1 MILKLKVKNFG
12 AVRKADISF
21 GNLTVFTGQHNT
33 GKTYLALLSH
43 SLMRALEYTKLR
55 LIWMML
61 GLKVKDVDEFKR
73 EFEIVLRDSIRN
85 ELLSNFYISN
95 VAELIHKRRKSS
107 SITFGDN
114 AISAN
119 FEILK
124 NGQIEIVS
132 LNFDQEYL
140 NFIERTLEL
149 ELHIEER
156 VHLKELLKKFGVSE
170 ELFTEIAS
178 QTYYQ
183 IEREKWSVFIPTER
197 LMVISNLLPSIQLI
211 VQSARAMQPVETLRR
226 LMKPIILDYIS
237 LLLSLMQFLR
247 SHKKFKRSFKEDI
260 LNGEVRINPETFEIT
275 YVANGVKVPIT
286 QTSSGISQLAGII
299 LALAKEIY
307 TPELV
312 VIEEPE
318 MNIHPNHQL
327 KVAEFLAKLSNKAKV
342 LITTHSDY
350 LITKLVHL
358 YIKKKIPLLKLY
370 FFNEDGIVE
379 EVEIG
384 EFGEFSIK
392 TFDEVISKL
401 SGEALELVESLK
413 EG

>member
-1 MILKLKVKNFG
+1 MILKLKVENFG
-12 AVRKADISF
+12 AIRKADISF

-43 SLMRALEYTKLR
+43 SLMRALEYTKLK
-55 LIWMML
+55 LIWML

-114 AISAN
+114 AVSAN

-124 NGQIEIVS
+124 NGQIEIIS

-140 NFIERTLEL
+140 NFIEETFEL
-149 ELHIEER
+149 ELHIEESA
-156 VHLKELLKKFGVSE
+156 KEQLKKFGVSE

-327 KVAEFLAKLSNKAKV
+327 KVAEFLAKLFNKAKV

-358 YIKKKIPLLKLY
+358 YIKKKIPSLKLY

-379 EVEIG
+379 NVEIG

>member
-1 MILKLKVKNFG
+1 
-12 AVRKADISF
+12 
-21 GNLTVFTGQHNT
+21 
-33 GKTYLALLSH
+33 
-43 SLMRALEYTKLR
+43 
-55 LIWMML
+55 
-61 GLKVKDVDEFKR
+61 
-73 EFEIVLRDSIRN
+73 
-85 ELLSNFYISN
+85 
-95 VAELIHKRRKSS
+95 
-107 SITFGDN
+107 
-114 AISAN
+114 
-119 FEILK
+119 
-124 NGQIEIVS
+124 
-132 LNFDQEYL
+132 
-140 NFIERTLEL
+140 
-149 ELHIEER
+149 
-156 VHLKELLKKFGVSE
+156 
-170 ELFTEIAS
+170 
-178 QTYYQ
+178 
-183 IEREKWSVFIPTER
+183 
-197 LMVISNLLPSIQLI
+197 
-211 VQSARAMQPVETLRR
+211 
-226 LMKPIILDYIS
+226 
-237 LLLSLMQFLR
+237 MQFLR